1 MSYIGRGIDQ
11 IDNISTLDNL
21 SFNGSSATFN
31 LTQNSVAFVP
41 VSADALQIQI
51 DGVIQSN
58 NYTVSGSTVT
68 FDFTPSGSSVCNGIR
83 HFGVGLLTQ
92 PSTGSVGINE
102 LSASGTKDATTFL
115 RGDNTFATVSGTT
128 INNNADNRVITGSG
142 TANTLNGEANL
153 TYDGS
158 TLTVKPGSNVHQ
170 LKLEQNNATDYW
182 SLHADS
188 SGGPLSFQRY
198 TGGAETEKMRIDT
211 SGKVLIGTPTT
222 TGTADGLNDLI
233 VGNTSSGSHGIS
245 IQTPNN
251 QTGYLAFADDSTS
264 PNPCFISYDHAG
276 GYQRF
281 WVNGAERMRI
291 DSSGDLLV
299 NCTSLPSASVK
310 GFGIDRKGTIGMIV
324 TSSSATGGDS
334 HMQMFNP
341 NGQVGSIVTSGSS
354 TAFNTSSD
362 YRLKENVVDMTDA
375 TTRLKQLQPK
385 RFNFIADADTT
396 VDGFIAHEVSS
407 IVPEAISGE
416 KDAMAV
422 ETTYTAD
429 DVETQGDSP
438 SKNVGDPKTYSTTE
452 IDAQGI
458 DQSKLV
464 PLLTSA
470 LQEAITKIE
479 TLEARVQTLE
489 NA

>member
-21 SFNGSSATFN
+21 SFNGSDATFN
-31 LTQNSVAFVP
+31 LTQNGVAFTP

-51 DGVIQSN
+51 DGIIQSGN
-58 NYTVSGSTVT
+58 FSVSSSTVT
-68 FDFTPSGSSVCNGIR
+68 FDFTPSGSSVCNGIK

-128 INNNADNRVITGSG
+128 INTNADNRVITGSG

-158 TLTVKPGSNVHQ
+158 TLTVKPSSNVHQ

-188 SGGPLSFQRY
+188 GGGVLSFQRF
-198 TGGAETEKMRIDT
+198 TGGAETEKMRISSD
-211 SGKVLIGTPTT
+211 GDVLIGTTSQ
-222 TGTADGLNDLI
+222 
-233 VGNTSSGSHGIS
+233 GNTNAYFDVASNSKNVLNLGTSNSGTWETLI
-245 IQTPNN
+245 N
-251 QTGYLAFADDSTS
+251 F
-264 PNPCFISYDHAG
+264 
-276 GYQRF
+276 R
-281 WVNGAERMRI
+281 
-291 DSSGDLLV
+291 
-299 NCTSLPSASVK
+299 
-310 GFGIDRKGTIGMIV
+310 
-324 TSSSATGGDS
+324 
-334 HMQMFNP
+334 NP
-341 NGQVGSIVTSGSS
+341 NGIVGAILVNGSATSY
-354 TAFNTSSD
+354 NTSSD
-362 YRLKENVVDMTDA
+362 YRLKENEVAISDGI
-375 TTRLKQLQPK
+375 TRLKTLKPY
-385 RFNFIADADTT
+385 RFNFKNDKDKT
-396 VDGFIAHEVSS
+396 VDGFFAHEVSS
-407 IVPEAISGE
+407 VVPEAISGE
-416 KDAMAV
+416 KDGEEM
-422 ETTYTAD
+422 
-429 DVETQGDSP
+429 
-438 SKNVGDPKTYSTTE
+438 
-452 IDAQGI
+452 QGI

-479 TLEARVQTLE
+479 TLEARVQALE